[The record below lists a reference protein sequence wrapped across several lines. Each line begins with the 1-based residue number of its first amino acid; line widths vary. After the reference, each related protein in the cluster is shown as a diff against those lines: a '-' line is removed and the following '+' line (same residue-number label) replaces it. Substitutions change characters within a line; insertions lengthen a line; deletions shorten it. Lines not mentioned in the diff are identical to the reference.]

1 MNGKTGNAGN
11 VEIGMDWRLTEAKNR
26 LSEVVTNALT
36 DRPQRIVRRGEA
48 VVVVAE
54 ETFGWLTGGQSGFIA
69 YLLSGPSLEG
79 VAAERDRRPMRD
91 VAL

>member
-1 MNGKTGNAGN
+1 MNGKAGKAGT
-11 VEIGMDWRLTEAKNR
+11 VDIGTDWRLTEAKNR
-26 LSEVVTNALT
+26 LSEVVTNALN

-54 ETFGWLTGGQSGFIA
+54 ETFGWLTGGRSGFIG
-69 YLLSGPSLEG
+69 YLLNGPSLEG
-79 VAAERDRRPMRD
+79 VTTERDRRPMRD

>member
-1 MNGKTGNAGN
+1 MAGKVRN
-11 VEIGMDWRLTEAKNR
+11 VDIGTNWRLTEAKNR
-26 LSEVVTNALT
+26 LSEVVTNALN

-54 ETFGWLTGGQSGFIA
+54 ETFGRLTGASGPGFVA

-79 VAAERDRRPMRD
+79 VTTERDRRPMRD

>member
-1 MNGKTGNAGN
+1 MNNRAGKAGN
-11 VEIGMDWRLTEAKNR
+11 VDIGMDWRLTEAKNR
-26 LSEVVTNALT
+26 LSEVVTNALK

-54 ETFGWLTGGQSGFIA
+54 ETFGWLTGGRSGFIA

-79 VAAERDRRPMRD
+79 VTAERDRRPMRD
-91 VAL
+91 VTL